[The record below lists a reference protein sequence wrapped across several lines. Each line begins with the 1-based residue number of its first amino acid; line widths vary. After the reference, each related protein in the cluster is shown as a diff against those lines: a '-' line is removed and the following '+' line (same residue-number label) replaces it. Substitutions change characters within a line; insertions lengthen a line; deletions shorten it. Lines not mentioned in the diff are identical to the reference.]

1 MLFRSDSGIAYH
13 EPTLAEQLKEPEP
26 HIELADTLKSP
37 PAAPRGVAAGRS
49 RGKAR
54 RSQRRGMPRAA
65 ASAPPPASVQ
75 EPIGSSGVRKRPSM
89 SRPPSARIHKRAR
102 ATTTPPSPH
111 TGAVEPAAFG
121 SAISIVVSYSRL
133 ILIAVYS
140 HLLLLDQANQ
150 IYWRFL
156 TVAITLLLWGLEI
169 VIATEDVVVG
179 GVGELGSA
187 AARS

>member
-1 MLFRSDSGIAYH
+1 
-13 EPTLAEQLKEPEP
+13 
-26 HIELADTLKSP
+26 
-37 PAAPRGVAAGRS
+37 
-49 RGKAR
+49 
-54 RSQRRGMPRAA
+54 
-65 ASAPPPASVQ
+65 
-75 EPIGSSGVRKRPSM
+75 M
-89 SRPPSARIHKRAR
+89 SRPPSARTHKRAR
-102 ATTTPPSPH
+102 PTTPTRASPH
-111 TGAVEPAAFG
+111 AAAAAETPPFG